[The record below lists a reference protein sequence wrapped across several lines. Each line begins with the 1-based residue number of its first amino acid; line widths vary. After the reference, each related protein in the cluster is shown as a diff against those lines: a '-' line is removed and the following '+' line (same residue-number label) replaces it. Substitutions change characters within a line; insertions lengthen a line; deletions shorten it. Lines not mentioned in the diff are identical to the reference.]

1 MGSKRGSK
9 IHAELWK
16 NNSWNFTKIT
26 SKKLIKQTT
35 NNSVA
40 YNIPFNGVSNRNNF
54 LSFLYLLIKTS
65 ETIVE
70 ITAIT
75 KLIMNNRFTSSK

>member
-1 MGSKRGSK
+1 MGSNRGSN

-26 SKKLIKQTT
+26 SKKLTKQTT

-54 LSFLYLLIKTS
+54 LSFFNLLIKTS

-70 ITAIT
+70 IAAMT